1 MQNGFGI
8 VRVLDLGGNAKNVSA
23 LADVVLDVFVVALV
37 CELSH
42 FNLFRSELFV
52 EVVEVEAGRG
62 QVFNT
67 GEKNGGLERR
77 HGCLELGRN
86 ECKGLVLDAQVFV
99 QVNRLGNE
107 VRVEFVEPIVKESS
121 EILGQIVGLLEARAE
136 SVGEGSDI
144 WNVLVLANLDFI
156 LDIAL

>member
-1 MQNGFGI
+1 
-8 VRVLDLGGNAKNVSA
+8 
-23 LADVVLDVFVVALV
+23 
-37 CELSH
+37 
-42 FNLFRSELFV
+42 
-52 EVVEVEAGRG
+52 
-62 QVFNT
+62 
-67 GEKNGGLERR
+67 
-77 HGCLELGRN
+77 
-86 ECKGLVLDAQVFV
+86 VLDAQVFV

>member
-1 MQNGFGI
+1 M
-8 VRVLDLGGNAKNVSA
+8 
-23 LADVVLDVFVVALV
+23 
-37 CELSH
+37 
-42 FNLFRSELFV
+42 
-52 EVVEVEAGRG
+52 
-62 QVFNT
+62 
-67 GEKNGGLERR
+67 
-77 HGCLELGRN
+77 
-86 ECKGLVLDAQVFV
+86 LDAQVFV

>member
-1 MQNGFGI
+1 
-8 VRVLDLGGNAKNVSA
+8 
-23 LADVVLDVFVVALV
+23 
-37 CELSH
+37 
-42 FNLFRSELFV
+42 
-52 EVVEVEAGRG
+52 
-62 QVFNT
+62 
-67 GEKNGGLERR
+67 
-77 HGCLELGRN
+77 
-86 ECKGLVLDAQVFV
+86 VLDAQVFV

-156 LDIAL
+156 LDISL